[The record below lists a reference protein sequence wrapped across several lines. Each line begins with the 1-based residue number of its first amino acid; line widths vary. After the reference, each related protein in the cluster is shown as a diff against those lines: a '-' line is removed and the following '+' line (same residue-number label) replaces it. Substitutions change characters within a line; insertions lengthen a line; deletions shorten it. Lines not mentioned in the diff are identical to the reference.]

1 MTTEP
6 INPTTN
12 RSTPKTNPTHRG
24 DEHHMAMLND
34 PFPNNQPN
42 NKENTDNT
50 HQQYHNFPSFSRRE
64 REDYIIATWRHLEKI
79 YRWYPPKKY
88 SAHSAS
94 ELVSFA
100 ITKVITNVEQ
110 YMRDYR
116 TPEHCANAVAR
127 TSAQDHRRRELVDRG
142 HGARGTRR
150 VEELDAPIAIGDD
163 GDEITLGDTL
173 VAPEGNPEAVIEV
186 MTIADEINELL
197 SDATDDELFLIQA
210 IFVDERT
217 QGDIAS
223 ELGVRRETIVRR
235 YGRLT
240 ERLQEKGF
248 DTSRLEKKRHK
259 PSGNT
264 KNRSKKNRSKKNRST
279 TKGVK

>member
-12 RSTPKTNPTHRG
+12 RSTPKTNPTNPG

-34 PFPNNQPN
+34 PFPKNQPN
-42 NKENTDNT
+42 KTKENTDNT

-100 ITKVITNVEQ
+100 ITKVIANVER

-127 TSAQDHRRRELVDRG
+127 TSAKDHRRRELVDRG

-173 VAPEGNPEAVIEV
+173 MAPEGNPEAVIEV
-186 MTIADEINELL
+186 MTIADEIKELL
-197 SDATDDELFLIQA
+197 SDATDDELFLIEA

-223 ELGVRRETIVRR
+223 ELGVCRETIVRR

-259 PSGNT
+259 PSGN
-264 KNRSKKNRSKKNRST
+264 KKNRSKKNRST

>member
-1 MTTEP
+1 
-6 INPTTN
+6 
-12 RSTPKTNPTHRG
+12 
-24 DEHHMAMLND
+24 
-34 PFPNNQPN
+34 
-42 NKENTDNT
+42 
-50 HQQYHNFPSFSRRE
+50 
-64 REDYIIATWRHLEKI
+64 
-79 YRWYPPKKY
+79 
-88 SAHSAS
+88 
-94 ELVSFA
+94 VSFA

-223 ELGVRRETIVRR
+223 ELGVCRETIVRR
-235 YGRLT
+235 CGRLT

-248 DTSRLEKKRHK
+248 DTSRLEKKRDK

-264 KNRSKKNRSKKNRST
+264 KNRGKKNRGKKNRST

>member
-6 INPTTN
+6 TNPTTN
-12 RSTPKTNPTHRG
+12 RSTPKTNPTNPG
-24 DEHHMAMLND
+24 DEFHMAMLND
-34 PFPNNQPN
+34 PFPHNQPN
-42 NKENTDNT
+42 NKETTDNNTD
-50 HQQYHNFPSFSRRE
+50 QRYSFPSFSPRE
-64 REDYIIATWRHLEKI
+64 RELYIIATWRHLEKI

-100 ITKVITNVEQ
+100 ITKVINNADAF
-110 YMRDYR
+110 MRVYR

-127 TSAQDHRRRELVDRG
+127 TSAQDHRRRELADRG

-186 MTIADEINELL
+186 MTIAEEIKELL
-197 SDATDDELFLIQA
+197 SDATDDELFLIEA

-235 YGRLT
+235 YGRLLK
-240 ERLQEKGF
+240 RLKEKGF

-259 PSGNT
+259 PNGNT
-264 KNRSKKNRSKKNRST
+264 KNRGKKSRNT